1 MKLSTLY
8 RLTYIYLALPLLVF
22 ILSWLNF
29 GFAIVFALIFA
40 GAFYMAYPRESY
52 EENERFSRKSLALM
66 AGIAIVW

>member
-40 GAFYMAYPRESY
+40 GAGE
-52 EENERFSRKSLALM
+52 L
-66 AGIAIVW
+66 